1 MGRFNERTFT
11 MKLALMLLGG
21 LIMATVA
28 QAGVGRV
35 WAVNDGEKVD
45 RDDLKNVNRD
55 KNSAWDGTT
64 VRIFGAQNEVI
75 AFQVIVESDDKGIE
89 GLSVSLPEVTG
100 PNGRKI
106 SYAPPR
112 QDPTDFAGRQIQLF
126 SAHYLNVKEVTT
138 CGWIFDR
145 KSPAAPANPTGWK
158 PVILVPENAAA
169 GKGGFPLSVAA
180 NNTQAFWIEIYT
192 PRDLPAGTY
201 KGTVSVKAGTQTTN
215 LPVELEVFPFALP
228 DQNSMKAMIY
238 FETSQLDLYHGAAL
252 EDRYQ
257 RFGHRQRVELVH
269 AYNQASVTRNIG
281 WFNGKAFTKEN
292 GYEGPG
298 EGVGN
303 VIVPATF
310 YGPGSQFDDEASAHK
325 ASDAWMEFL
334 NKTVPGAM
342 TFLYLPD
349 EPSKQVYPRILK
361 IGENIHKNPGPGSK
375 LPLFVTHECND
386 ALAPAIDMWCSPT
399 EAYKADRATK
409 EMQAGKQVS
418 VYNGHRPHAG
428 SFDYSVP
435 ATDPRATMWG
445 CFKFGIPLY
454 FYWHADHW
462 EHNGQKPTDREQN
475 IWANSITF
483 DNRKQ
488 AGKPGGGFANGDGVV
503 LYPGQEKVHPEEDRG
518 IVGPC
523 GSYQLANLRRGL
535 QDHLYLTM
543 ARELGLKDVVEQ
555 TTGAVAGKMFSEA
568 EKTVGFA
575 QTGNEFEAARLKL
588 AQAIVAA
595 KK

>member
-1 MGRFNERTFT
+1 
-11 MKLALMLLGG
+11 MKWSLALLGGLGG

-28 QAGVGRV
+28 HAGVGRV

-45 RDDLKNVNRD
+45 RGDLKNVNRD

-64 VRIFGAQNEVI
+64 VRIFGGRNEVI

-89 GLSVSLPEVTG
+89 GLSASLPELAG
-100 PNGRKI
+100 PGGGKI
-106 SYAPPR
+106 SYVPPR
-112 QDPTDFAGRQIQLF
+112 EDPTDFVGRQIQVF
-126 SAHYLNVKEVTT
+126 SAHYINVKEVMT
-138 CGWIFDR
+138 CSWIFDR

-158 PVILVPENAAA
+158 PVVLVPEDAAA
-169 GKGGFPLSVAA
+169 GKGGFPLKVAA
-180 NNTQAFWIEIYT
+180 NNTQAIWFEIYT

-201 KGTVSVKAGTQTTN
+201 RGTVTVKASGQTMS
-215 LPVELEVFPFALP
+215 LPVELEVFAFVLP
-228 DQNSMKAMIY
+228 DQNSMKAMLY
-238 FETSQLDLYHGAAL
+238 FETSQLNKYHGADL

-269 AYNQASVTRNIG
+269 AYSEAEVMQDIG
-281 WFNGKAFTKEN
+281 WFNGNAFTKGN

-310 YGPGSQFDDEASAHK
+310 YGPGNQYDDKASAHK
-325 ASDAWMEFL
+325 ASDAWMTFL
-334 NKTVPGAM
+334 NNNVPGAM

-349 EPSKQVYPRILK
+349 EPSRRDFPRILK
-361 IGENIHKNPGPGSK
+361 IGENIHKNPGPGGK
-375 LPLFVTHECND
+375 LPVFVTHEINKD
-386 ALAPAIDMWCSPT
+386 LAPAIDIWSSPT
-399 EAYKADRATK
+399 EAYKADLAAK
-409 EMQAGKQVS
+409 ETEAGKIVS

-435 ATDPRATMWG
+435 ATDPRATIWG
-445 CFKFGIPLY
+445 CFKFSIPLY
-454 FYWHADHW
+454 FYWHANHW
-462 EHNGQKPTDREQN
+462 EHNFQKPTDRDQN

-488 AGKPGGGFANGDGVV
+488 VDKPGGGFANGDGVL
-503 LYPGQEKVHPEEDRG
+503 LYPGQEKVHPEEDRD

-523 GSYQLANLRRGL
+523 GGYHLANLRRGL

-555 TTGAVAGKMFSEA
+555 TTGAVAGKMLSEA
-568 EKTVGFA
+568 EKTIGFA

-595 KK
+595 KKAK